1 MKERFSFLFSLFI
14 MLLLVIG
21 TWWAADYT
29 QRAVEIDPPS
39 KATHE
44 PDTWAKHF
52 VLVRTSE
59 TGMTINRLE
68 GDYLEHF
75 PDNKSYEIQYPRA
88 YGIRPDKPVMVGT
101 SKLGV
106 VFDEG
111 KRIVLKGDAVL
122 LRVGDNDNVPLNFSS
137 QEIIMLPDE
146 EITYTD
152 LRGVAVSG
160 RHTMTG
166 VGMRYN
172 NATQQLEV
180 SKDTD
185 VVVAPRD
192 DRKR

>member
-1 MKERFSFLFSLFI
+1 M
-14 MLLLVIG
+14 
-21 TWWAADYT
+21 A
-29 QRAVEIDPPS
+29 
-39 KATHE
+39 
-44 PDTWAKHF
+44 
-52 VLVRTSE
+52 
-59 TGMTINRLE
+59 INRLE

>member
-1 MKERFSFLFSLFI
+1 
-14 MLLLVIG
+14 
-21 TWWAADYT
+21 
-29 QRAVEIDPPS
+29 
-39 KATHE
+39 
-44 PDTWAKHF
+44 
-52 VLVRTSE
+52 
-59 TGMTINRLE
+59 
-68 GDYLEHF
+68 
-75 PDNKSYEIQYPRA
+75 
-88 YGIRPDKPVMVGT
+88 
-101 SKLGV
+101 
-106 VFDEG
+106 
-111 KRIVLKGDAVL
+111 
-122 LRVGDNDNVPLNFSS
+122 
-137 QEIIMLPDE
+137 MLPDE

>member
-1 MKERFSFLFSLFI
+1 MKERFSYLFSTFILF
-14 MLLLVIG
+14 LLVVG
-21 TWWAADYT
+21 TWWASDYT
-29 QRAVEIDPPS
+29 QRAVEIDPPA

-44 PDTWAKHF
+44 PDTWAKNF
-52 VLVRTSE
+52 VLLRTDPA
-59 TGMTINRLE
+59 GMAINRLE

-75 PDNKSYEIQYPRA
+75 PDNKSYEIKYPRA
-88 YGIRPDKPVMVGT
+88 FGIKPDKPVMVGT
-101 SKLGV
+101 SKNGI

-111 KRIVLKGDAVL
+111 KRIVLQGDAVL
-122 LRVGDNDNVPLNFSS
+122 LRVGDNEHAPLNFSS
-137 QEIIMLPDE
+137 QEIIMLPDD

-152 LRGVAVSG
+152 LLGIAVNG

-180 SKDTD
+180 YKATD

-192 DRKR
+192 QRAR